1 MPVNCS
7 TPGCKTPVLPEL
19 EAQSQCLPHFLVA
32 VEQACAEMRRETAL
46 GETRKERRAEVTAYI
61 ARHGE
66 LLARAATSGVRMPDE
81 LKGRILSAF
90 LTLMNL
96 RENVDR
102 AAERARST
110 ASR

>member
-1 MPVNCS
+1 MPATCS
-7 TPGCKTPVLPEL
+7 TSGCKTPVLPQL
-19 EAQSQCLPHFLVA
+19 EAQAQCLPHFLMA
-32 VEQACAEMRRETAL
+32 VEQACADMRRETAL
-46 GETRKERRAEVTAYI
+46 GDARKERRAEIADYI

-81 LKGRILSAF
+81 LKARILSAF

-96 RENVDR
+96 RENMDR
-102 AAERARST
+102 AAERARGI